1 VSIYACTNPPSTP
14 KPAVAGADLYTNEA
28 IAGLIP
34 KDSKIILNQY
44 LYCLFNAKTIDLSTG
59 NNAIGQSLNSK
70 FLREELK
77 IPLPPPNIQQEIV
90 AALEAFERDKNQL
103 MVDGIS
109 MKDFEAL
116 VKQRKN
122 EIVKSFL

>member
-1 VSIYACTNPPSTP
+1 M
-14 KPAVAGADLYTNEA
+14 
-28 IAGLIP
+28 
-34 KDSKIILNQY
+34 
-44 LYCLFNAKTIDLSTG
+44 YCLFNAKTIDLSTG

-122 EIVKSFL
+122 EIIKSFL